1 MKNRFFLP
9 LSFRFGS
16 NIRTTKGKRGML
28 KYRSMISSAMVGTVI
43 FAATHAANAQAVP
56 LGAAQNFAIVSYAG
70 VTNSGLT
77 TITGDIGLSPLTS
90 ITGFSFSSTPGPGVL
105 SGTVHYNDALAIQA
119 QADSLTAFNT
129 IAGMAYLPANDLTGT
144 DLGGKTL
151 TPGVYHFETSAGLT
165 GNLTLATLA
174 DPNAVFIFQIGSTLT
189 TAVGSSV
196 TVTGAGAGLTPN
208 IFWQV
213 GSSATLNTG
222 TAFSGSILSMASV
235 SMGTG
240 SSIVNGRM
248 IALNGATTL
257 LSNSVSRP
265 TLLLL
270 APGRYWNGRDGN
282 LWSSTTAWSSTAA
295 GVDHIPLGA
304 NVDVIFSVTTAP
316 VNQNT
321 VLDVDTI
328 ISSLTVN
335 DAAAVTIGG
344 TRTLTLSSTGLV
356 TGINV
361 NNGAGYT
368 TIGSNLELGNLSQ
381 VIKVN
386 NSAGML
392 ITGTISGTNG
402 LTKAGTGVLTL
413 VGTETY
419 TGATVVSG
427 GTLQLGDGIVANT
440 SIAASN
446 SVLVTAGSTLGI
458 NLKSGESFGN
468 SVNDNGRI
476 HWNSTNPLATNTQSA
491 AAVFRG
497 TGSMLITATGETVL
511 YGNNTFSGGS
521 TINTP
526 GEVRVGSL
534 TANTSSAFGTGVLTI
549 NNGYV
554 DTVASQVLRIDV
566 GGYVQTG
573 GQIGMHLQGTTLGTY
588 TQFNDSGSSTLSGG
602 TVFAYDLSGVYV
614 PYGAWRG
621 NTVGDQQNIIRTT
634 TGLTGEFAS
643 NLPYSNFYNAAFDQN
658 FLYHKGDTLLY
669 PTVTYDPENAY
680 ITWVQDPFVSAP
692 GLSSNGLII
701 GAGLDGY
708 QDQNPV
714 DPGGLLTYLDGQNVS
729 TLAAI
734 YDAISP
740 SDLTAIFQM
749 GFSAAE
755 IQNASIG
762 RHLEQTRQQTD
773 TYDPPVTQ
781 SSSKD
786 AKGVIVQRTSSP
798 VMQEGNRWNIYVEG
812 SGGSAT
818 VDGSDGINGYDFD
831 TFGTSLGADYRVNNH
846 LTVGILGNYANS
858 EASLANGG
866 NIEADGYRAAVYA
879 TVYQDGF
886 YMDALLGGGYNSYD
900 TKRSAFLGYAEAS
913 PEGSEVNA
921 LLNGGYD
928 MHQGNWTFGVMTSVA
943 YTEVFLDEFRET
955 GSFAPLAYDD
965 QSQQSLRSNLG
976 ARIAY
981 TIPVGG
987 ITVTPQ
993 VRASWQHEFLDST
1006 QAIRSQFSTG
1016 SSPFFTVNGP
1026 EIGKDSALLS
1036 AGVNVQFSPV
1046 LSVYAYYDGQ
1056 LGRTNY
1062 SSNNFTVGLKYEF

>member
-1 MKNRFFLP
+1 MAGAVILCA
-9 LSFRFGS
+9 S
-16 NIRTTKGKRGML
+16 NAVNG
-28 KYRSMISSAMVGTVI
+28 
-43 FAATHAANAQAVP
+43 QAVP
-56 LGAAQNFAIVSYAG
+56 LGAAQNFAIISYAG
-70 VTNSGLT
+70 VTNSGPT
-77 TITGDIGLSPLTS
+77 TITGDIALSPLTT
-90 ITGFSFSSTPGPGVL
+90 INGFTFTAPPGLGVL
-105 SGTVHYNDALAIQA
+105 IGAVHYNDALAMKA

-129 IAGMAYLPANDLTGT
+129 MAGTAYLPANDLTGT

-151 TPGVYHFETSAGLT
+151 APGVYHFETSAGLT
-165 GNLTLATLA
+165 GNLTLNTLA

-196 TVTGAGAGLTPN
+196 TVIGAGAGITPN

-257 LSNSVSRP
+257 LSNSVSTP
-265 TLLLL
+265 SLLLA
-270 APGRYWNGRDGN
+270 APGRYWNGQNGN

-295 GVDHIPLGA
+295 GLDHISLGS
-304 NVDVIFSVTTAP
+304 NVDVIFSVTNAP
-316 VNQNT
+316 INQNT
-321 VLDVDTI
+321 ILDLDVT

-344 TRTLTLSSTGLV
+344 TKTLTLSATGPV

-368 TIGSNLELGNLSQ
+368 TIGSNLVLGNQSQ
-381 VIKVN
+381 VVTVN

-392 ITGTISGTNG
+392 ITGRVSGTNG

-419 TGATVVSG
+419 TGSTVVSG
-427 GTLQLGDGIVANT
+427 GTLQLGNGIVANT
-440 SIAASN
+440 SIATSN
-446 SVLVTAGSTLGI
+446 SVLVTPGSTLGI
-458 NLKSGESFGN
+458 NLNSVETFGN
-468 SVNDNGRI
+468 NVTDNGRI
-476 HWNSTNPLATNTQSA
+476 HWNATNPLGTNTQSA
-491 AAVFRG
+491 SSVFS
-497 TGSMLITATGETVL
+497 GSGNMLITAPGTTVL
-511 YGNNTFSGGS
+511 LGSNTFSGGT
-521 TINTP
+521 TINTL
-526 GEVRVGSL
+526 GEVRVGNP
-534 TANTSSAFGTGVLTI
+534 TANTSTAFGAGVLTI

-554 DTVASQVLRIDV
+554 DTVASKLLRIDV

-573 GQIGMHLQGTTLGTY
+573 GEIGMHLQGTTLGSY
-588 TQFNDSGSSTLSGG
+588 TRFNDTGSSTLSGG
-602 TVFAYDLSGVYV
+602 TVFAYDLSGIYV
-614 PYGAWRG
+614 PYGGWSG

-634 TGLTGEFAS
+634 GGLTGQFAS

-669 PTVTYDPENAY
+669 PTVTYDPANAY
-680 ITWVQDPFVSAP
+680 VTWVQDPFISAP

-701 GAGLDGY
+701 GAALDGY

-714 DPGGLLTYLDGQNVS
+714 DPGGLLTYLDGQNIA
-729 TLAAI
+729 TLAAM

-755 IQNASIG
+755 IQNANIG
-762 RHLEQTRQQTD
+762 RHLEQTRQESD
-773 TYDPPVTQ
+773 TYAPPVTH
-781 SSSKD
+781 SSSMD
-786 AKGVIVQRTSSP
+786 SKGVIVERTSAP
-798 VMQEGNRWNIYVEG
+798 MTQESKRWSVFIEG

-818 VDGSDGINGYDFD
+818 VDGADGINGYDFD
-831 TFGTSLGADYRVNNH
+831 TYGTTLGADFRVNNH
-846 LTVGILGNYANS
+846 FTVGIMGNYAKS
-858 EASLANGG
+858 EASLANNGS
-866 NIEADGYRAAVYA
+866 IDADGYRAAVYA
-879 TVYQDGF
+879 TLYQGGF
-886 YMDALLGGGYNSYD
+886 YVDALLGGGYNSYD
-900 TKRSAFLGYAEAS
+900 TKRSGLLGYAEAS
-913 PEGSEVNA
+913 PDGSEINA

-928 MHQGNWTFGVMTSVA
+928 MHQGNWTFGVMSSVA
-943 YTEVFLDEFRET
+943 YTEVFLDQFRET
-955 GSFAPLAYDD
+955 GSLAPLAYDD
-965 QSQQSLRSNLG
+965 QSQESLRSNLG
-976 ARIAY
+976 AKIAY
-981 TIPVGG
+981 TSLMGG
-987 ITVTPQ
+987 VKVTPQ
-993 VRASWQHEFLDST
+993 VRVSWQHEFLDST
-1006 QAIRSQFSTG
+1006 QSIDSQFSSG
-1016 SSPFFTVNGP
+1016 NSPIFTVNGP
-1026 EIGKDSALLS
+1026 EIGRDSALVS

-1062 SSNNFTVGLKYEF
+1062 SSNSFTVGLKYDF